1 MKEKILASATRRF
14 ARHGYAG
21 TSLQSICDDVGIRK
35 PSLLYHFSSKEALRE
50 AVIAHL
56 VSAWQTR
63 LPQVLA
69 AANGGARSF
78 EDVFIQVAEF
88 FHDDP
93 NRARLILR
101 EVVDHPQ
108 QARQRLGETMAPWAT
123 LLVRSI
129 KTGKESGHIRSD
141 VDAEAWLA
149 DVVVLMVG
157 TFAAAELTSVVS
169 PNMSGG
175 SDERVRRQVAE
186 VVRMARSSLYR
197 EAPANT
203 PTEIEQNQTTN
214 TEEQR

>member
-1 MKEKILASATRRF
+1 MKDKILVSATRRF

-21 TSLQSICDDVGIRK
+21 TSLQAICDDVGIRK
-35 PSLLYHFSSKEALRE
+35 PSLLYHYPSKEGLRE

-78 EDVFIQVAEF
+78 EDVFIEVAEF
-88 FHDDP
+88 FHEDP

-108 QARQRLGETMAPWAT
+108 QARQRLGEVMAPWAS
-123 LLVRSI
+123 LLVESI
-129 KTGKESGHIRSD
+129 KNGKKSGHIRAD
-141 VDAEAWLA
+141 VDVEAWLA

-169 PNMSGG
+169 PNMGEG

-197 EAPANT
+197 STHADNE
-203 PTEIEQNQTTN
+203 TESDQKRTRN
-214 TEEQR
+214 TEEST